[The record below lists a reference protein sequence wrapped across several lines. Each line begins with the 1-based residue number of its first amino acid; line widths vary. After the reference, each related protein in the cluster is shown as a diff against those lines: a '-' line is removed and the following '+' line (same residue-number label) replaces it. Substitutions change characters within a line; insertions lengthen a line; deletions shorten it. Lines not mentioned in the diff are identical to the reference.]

1 MAQVS
6 ASPARRERLHGFGF
20 VPKGRHL
27 LVEGAHRP
35 ASSPGRSATRIPA
48 SSTMPAPWPRGAR
61 SRDIVFRGR
70 GRVRRPPHPFR
81 VERLCDPFAF
91 LNFGVTG
98 TRLSQRGR
106 DRWSVSTLYAGH
118 VAARRISLST

>member
-1 MAQVS
+1 MCVGESLDWGVADDRPVPIRAEGLGLS
-6 ASPARRERLHGFGF
+6 RTVRGGWRRTDVPARR
-20 VPKGRHL
+20 
-27 LVEGAHRP
+27 
-35 ASSPGRSATRIPA
+35 SSRSDA
-48 SSTMPAPWPRGAR
+48 PAPWPRGAR

-98 TRLSQRGR
+98 TRLYQRGR

-118 VAARRISLST
+118 VAAR